1 MEDVLAPKQQR
12 SRETLS
18 RLLRGAI
25 EVMEQYGLAGATI
38 PRIAQAAGVAPA
50 SVYRRFRDRDA
61 LLRAAFLSVLEQ
73 SAASTRTALRIESF
87 PDKTLAGVVR
97 ALLHASIQQ
106 YVRHPG
112 LMRAFI
118 RFAETDSDPHF
129 RGHAAKLVSGN
140 FGAMADLLLAHFREE
155 IGHSDPERAILFAM
169 ASAATVIE
177 ERAIEEVSLWHT
189 LLPMPDSEL
198 LDNLTRQVLA
208 YLR

>member
-25 EVMEQYGLAGATI
+25 EVMEHHGLAGATI

-73 SAASTRTALRIESF
+73 SSASTRAALRIESF
-87 PDKTLAGVVR
+87 PDKTFEGVVR

-106 YVRHPG
+106 YVHHPG

-129 RGHAAKLVSGN
+129 REHALELVSGN

-155 IGHSDPERAILFAM
+155 IVQTDPKRAILFAM

-198 LDNLTRQVLA
+198 LDSLTRQVLA